1 MQQLP
6 FLLLMFGALYI
17 FMVRPQ
23 KKKLAEQ
30 RKLLDNVAEGTEVMT
45 TSGIYGFVTAVEG
58 DVVWLEI
65 ASGVDIRMAKAA
77 IARIVDTPASPGID
91 APTDVAKND
100 TLKNDTLKN
109 DTATNDPTSNDS
121 GGSSG
126 DN

>member
-1 MQQLP
+1 
-6 FLLLMFGALYI
+6 MFGALYI

-30 RKLLDNVAEGTEVMT
+30 RKLLDSVGEGTEVMT

-65 ASGVDIRMAKAA
+65 SSGVDIRVAKAA
-77 IARIVDTPASPGID
+77 IARIIDTPASGSTD
-91 APTDVAKND
+91 APSDSDIKELN
-100 TLKNDTLKN
+100 
-109 DTATNDPTSNDS
+109 TNDPTPNDS